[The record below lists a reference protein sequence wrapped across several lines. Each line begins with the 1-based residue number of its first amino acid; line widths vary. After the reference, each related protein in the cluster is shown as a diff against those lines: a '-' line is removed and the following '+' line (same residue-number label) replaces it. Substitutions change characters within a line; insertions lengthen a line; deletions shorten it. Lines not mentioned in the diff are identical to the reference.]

1 MAEAGDHGL
10 EELQAHPEVLLL
22 EQVDTSEGLDPTEDT
37 PGDTP
42 GAEATDLPRSP
53 LRRSDHRS

>member
-10 EELQAHPEVLLL
+10 EELQAHPEELHL
-22 EQVDTSEGLDPTEDT
+22 EQVDTSEELVPTGDT

-42 GAEATDLPRSP
+42 GAEATDLPRRP
-53 LRRSDHRS
+53 LMSDHRN